1 MLFSRFVRLV
11 GQSVNQSAGIAY
23 SSQFSSAAHQLQISN
38 RRWSKTKLLLAG
50 APVAVAAWI
59 IASEDSQRSF
69 RIAYQIPV
77 RVMRDAVTITS
88 IAAGAYL
95 L

>member
-1 MLFSRFVRLV
+1 MLASSVSRLV
-11 GQSVNQSAGIAY
+11 GRLVNQSAGNAY
-23 SSQFSSAAHQLQISN
+23 SSKFSSAAHQLQSSN
-38 RRWSKTKLLLAG
+38 QRWSKTKLLLAG

-77 RVMRDAVTITS
+77 RVMRDAITITS
-88 IAAGAYL
+88 IAAGA
-95 L
+95 